1 MTTVQAYRRLRSSG
15 LQWIPEIPEHW
26 RVVPSWAIARQV
38 RRSPTTGDGIV
49 TAFRDGQV
57 TLRAKRRTDGFTE
70 AIQEHG
76 YQGVR
81 RGELVIHSM
90 DGFAG
95 AIGVSDSD
103 GKMSPVAHIYSVRDG
118 EPRYF
123 ALLLRVMALGGF
135 VESLAKGIRERST
148 AFDRATFKSLSLP
161 VPPLEEQRSIL
172 AYLDRETAQID
183 AFIAKNEE
191 LIALLTERRAAV
203 IGRAVTRGLSEV
215 APLSSDGPEWIGQV
229 PAAWSVR
236 PIKAEYTVVVGKM
249 LNESKSEGDLVPYVR
264 AANIQPHGLDLSDI
278 KEMKATVPERT
289 SLALR
294 AGDVVFVEGGG
305 GYGRSDFLTE
315 DLAGWVFQNHVIR
328 LRPRR
333 GHDGRFLNYWLQ
345 HVRMIGHYEALSAFA
360 TIPNVSG
367 DKLGRIEMPVPPLE
381 EQRRLVEYID
391 GATKRIDDA
400 INVAR
405 RGVEFAKERRAALI
419 SAAVTGKIDVRG
431 AA

>member
-1 MTTVQAYRRLRSSG
+1 MTWVSAPA
-15 LQWIPEIPEHW
+15 PEMTHQRISQLAILINGFPFDSADFSNEAD
-26 RVVPSWAIARQV
+26 VPLV
-38 RRSPTTGDGIV
+38 RIRDLSAPDFETFVPREKVPAFSIV
-49 TAFRDGQV
+49 RDGDVVIGMDGDFNSVLWHRGEAALNQRV
-57 TLRAKRRTDGFTE
+57 CLLRAKPGVDPRYISY
-70 AIQEHG
+70 AIPPHLKEINDLTWSTTVKH
-76 YQGVR
+76 
-81 RGELVIHSM
+81 LS
-90 DGFAG
+90 AG
-95 AIGVSDSD
+95 
-103 GKMSPVAHIYSVRDG
+103 SVR
-118 EPRYF
+118 
-123 ALLLRVMALGGF
+123 A
-135 VESLAKGIRERST
+135 IRIPAQSV
-148 AFDRATFKSLSLP
+148 AQQRA
-161 VPPLEEQRSIL
+161 I
-172 AYLDRETAQID
+172 ADYLDRETAQID